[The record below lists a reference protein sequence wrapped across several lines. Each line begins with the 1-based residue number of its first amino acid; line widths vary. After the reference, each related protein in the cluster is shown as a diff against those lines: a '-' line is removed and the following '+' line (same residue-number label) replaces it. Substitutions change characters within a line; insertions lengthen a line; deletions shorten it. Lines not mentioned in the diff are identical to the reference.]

1 MKLKTVFKIFTA
13 FKDKDESAS
22 TGVTVNIGS
31 LKPPKD
37 QPRKKSI
44 IDETFNLLRQGNKL
58 NRVSARSRQAHN
70 AQGSPAIFRSDN
82 KKKRLSKP
90 DIKKFMH
97 VSYRKTKQEE
107 MINYDNEKGTGADSG
122 LVFAEMAKEA
132 RNVSKTAKYQQGGK
146 SRRSRG
152 SDSTVTG
159 MKRSSTDQ
167 SGFSQKSRI
176 SEVQDA
182 HIKNRDDRNSSINR
196 KPNMGSK
203 SNIERP
209 SMSAENRQNSVSGLP
224 PNSIKGGQSNPNFI
238 RNSDYRKSANF
249 NRRSKFRSSC
259 NAPSENIST
268 KTIPQRHTSLVHSSS
283 STAVAAMAGN
293 ASRRNIPED
302 KMKRSSKTADIQYLR
317 LEPEHQDLQMHR
329 RKSFNVTDGSLSSIE
344 KEMERV
350 RRENLEKRL
359 MNKTIHSQ
367 RASHGR
373 PPSNRTSTIP
383 MSRSPSHGFVRGHGG
398 QSSGRSSLRYTE
410 GSNSRASQSMRVKK
424 ISVGSRNIEPVSF
437 QIG

>member
-1 MKLKTVFKIFTA
+1 
-13 FKDKDESAS
+13 
-22 TGVTVNIGS
+22 
-31 LKPPKD
+31 
-37 QPRKKSI
+37 
-44 IDETFNLLRQGNKL
+44 
-58 NRVSARSRQAHN
+58 
-70 AQGSPAIFRSDN
+70 
-82 KKKRLSKP
+82 
-90 DIKKFMH
+90 MH

-132 RNVSKTAKYQQGGK
+132 RNVSKTAKYQQVNDGK

-167 SGFSQKSRI
+167 SGFSQRSRI

-182 HIKNRDDRNSSINR
+182 HSKNRDERNSSIHR
-196 KPNMGSK
+196 KSNMGSK
-203 SNIERP
+203 TNIERP
-209 SMSAENRQNSVSGLP
+209 SLSAENRQNSVSGLP

-259 NAPSENIST
+259 NAPSETISA
-268 KTIPQRHTSLVHSSS
+268 KTLPQRQTSLVHSSS
-283 STAVAAMAGN
+283 STAVAAMAGT
-293 ASRRNIPED
+293 ASRRNIPEE
-302 KMKRSSKTADIQYLR
+302 KMKRPSRTAEMQYLR
-317 LEPEHQDLQMHR
+317 LEPEHHDLQTHR

-344 KEMERV
+344 REMERV

-373 PPSNRTSTIP
+373 PPSNRTSTI
-383 MSRSPSHGFVRGHGG
+383 SRSPSHGFVRGHGS

-410 GSNSRASQSMRVKK
+410 GSKSRASQSMRVKK